1 MAIRVREH
9 VAWSTEAAFPVAG
22 TELVGH
28 CHFTG
33 EAPHLSS
40 DRLTEAA
47 NQATSPAK
55 SQAKGLRLVAPAR
68 LHPPLRNSWGLDRG
82 MAGYFTI
89 PYSSPIQ
96 PGLAADF
103 WVIRQVR

>member
-1 MAIRVREH
+1 
-9 VAWSTEAAFPVAG
+9 
-22 TELVGH
+22 
-28 CHFTG
+28 
-33 EAPHLSS
+33 
-40 DRLTEAA
+40 
-47 NQATSPAK
+47 
-55 SQAKGLRLVAPAR
+55 VAPAR